1 MRKHTDCP
9 HLKYIMDKYDSFCSF
24 SDSLVAGTNASVSG
38 HACNA
43 GFTIDG
49 EDVDLTIVYSTSVK
63 IEGEGLFPKPV
74 PTKDDA
80 LAVISL
86 LKSKIPADSPFKL
99 KAVDCVQ
106 FKNTAVGTGVRWQ
119 WRFRR

>member
-1 MRKHTDCP
+1 
-9 HLKYIMDKYDSFCSF
+9 MDKYASFCEF

-49 EDVDLTIVYSTSVK
+49 EDVDLTIIYSSSLK
-63 IEGEGLFPKPV
+63 IVGEGLFPSPS
-74 PTKDDA
+74 PEKDGA
-80 LAVISL
+80 LAVMSL
-86 LKSKIPADSPFKL
+86 IISKIPGDSPFKL

-106 FKNTAVGTGVRWQ
+106 FRNTAVGTGSRWQ
-119 WRFRR
+119 LRFRC